1 MGLFRLA
8 SSIADN
14 RIMKG
19 NQQIPNVHFHKEW
32 QERVRTWFNQPSKKI
47 ARRKARAAKA
57 AKVFPRPV
65 SGALR
70 PVAQCPTARYK
81 ARARLGR
88 GFTLEELKEA
98 GFNNPLV
105 ARSIGIAVDYRRRN
119 RSEQS
124 LRTNVQRLKEYQS
137 RLVVFPKNVKKP
149 KTGDATEE
157 ERNAVVQ
164 HRGVVMPI
172 SRAEEPLEFRAI
184 TEDDLKAE
192 RAFVTLRKARAEAK
206 YKGRL
211 DANRKKKWAEKAEE
225 KASGGKKKKKGKK

>member
-70 PVAQCPTARYK
+70 PVVQCPTARY
-81 ARARLGR
+81 
-88 GFTLEELKEA
+88 
-98 GFNNPLV
+98 
-105 ARSIGIAVDYRRRN
+105 
-119 RSEQS
+119 
-124 LRTNVQRLKEYQS
+124 
-137 RLVVFPKNVKKP
+137 
-149 KTGDATEE
+149 
-157 ERNAVVQ
+157 
-164 HRGVVMPI
+164 
-172 SRAEEPLEFRAI
+172 
-184 TEDDLKAE
+184 
-192 RAFVTLRKARAEAK
+192 KARAEAK

>member
-70 PVAQCPTARYK
+70 PVVQCPTARYK

-172 SRAEEPLEFRAI
+172 TRAEEPLEFRAI
-184 TEDDLKAE
+184 TEDELKAE

-206 YKGRL
+206 SRAVLTPTARRSGLRRL
-211 DANRKKKWAEKAEE
+211 RRRLAAARRRRRE
-225 KASGGKKKKKGKK
+225 

>member
-70 PVAQCPTARYK
+70 PVVQC
-81 ARARLGR
+81 
-88 GFTLEELKEA
+88 
-98 GFNNPLV
+98 
-105 ARSIGIAVDYRRRN
+105 
-119 RSEQS
+119 
-124 LRTNVQRLKEYQS
+124 LKEYQS

-172 SRAEEPLEFRAI
+172 TRAEEPLEFRAI
-184 TEDDLKAE
+184 TEDELKAE

>member
-70 PVAQCPTARYK
+70 PVVQCPTARYK

-98 GFNNPLV
+98 GF
-105 ARSIGIAVDYRRRN
+105 
-119 RSEQS
+119 
-124 LRTNVQRLKEYQS
+124 NVQRLKEYQS

>member
-14 RIMKG
+14 RTMKG

-70 PVAQCPTARYK
+70 PVVQCPTARYK

-88 GFTLEELKEA
+88 GFTLEELREA

-105 ARSIGIAVDYRRRN
+105 ARSIGI
-119 RSEQS
+119 
-124 LRTNVQRLKEYQS
+124 
-137 RLVVFPKNVKKP
+137 
-149 KTGDATEE
+149 
-157 ERNAVVQ
+157 AVVQ